1 MAKIIFQKDQI
12 SLGKEHGQDRSRSPI
27 HVSDRELLRKRS
39 KKYMDVIASLD
50 AKTLTGT
57 QGMNDLLSALQEEFG
72 TAQLESLPIGI
83 VSKCFLGHPYEVHIL
98 DLTATQI
105 VEHYE
110 RGESMPGEYEKAR
123 TLAMHNAY
131 AVIEVYRDKM
141 ILIREDGTTTIL

>member
-1 MAKIIFQKDQI
+1 MAKIIFQKDQV
-12 SLGKEHGQDRSRSPI
+12 SLGKEHGQDRSRSTI

-50 AKTLTGT
+50 NKTLTGT

-72 TAQLESLPIGI
+72 TAHLEDLPVGI
-83 VSKCFLGHPYEVHIL
+83 VSKCFLGQPYEVHIL

-105 VEHYE
+105 VEHYK

-141 ILIREDGTTTIL
+141 ILIREDGTTTKL